1 MHKKFGKIAQTT
13 AEYAVLIAVVVGAV
27 VAMQI
32 YVRRGLQG
40 RVKDVVD
47 HVEGTSNNGEEIFS
61 TSQYEPYYSV
71 SAATSSR
78 NAQETRTLR
87 GGGAGET
94 TANEQTTQNRQ
105 SITGWDLTDTANLP
119 TGQ

>member
-1 MHKKFGKIAQTT
+1 MRKRLGKIAQTT

-47 HVEGTSNNGEEIFS
+47 RTAAANDVEATEIF
-61 TSQYEPYYSV
+61 TGNQYEPYYSV
-71 SAATSSR
+71 SASGSTR
-78 NAQETRTLR
+78 NAQESSTLQAGGVAARTS
-87 GGGAGET
+87 
-94 TANEQTTQNRQ
+94 NEQTTQNRQ
-105 SITGWDLTDTANLP
+105 TVTGWEQGDTATVP
-119 TGQ
+119 K